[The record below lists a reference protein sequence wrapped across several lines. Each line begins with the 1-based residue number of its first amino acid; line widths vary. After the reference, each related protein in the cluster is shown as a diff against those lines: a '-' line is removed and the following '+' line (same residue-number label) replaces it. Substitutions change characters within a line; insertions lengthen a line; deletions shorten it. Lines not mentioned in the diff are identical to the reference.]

1 MPLSE
6 PDRGGS
12 AGWGAFSPGERL
24 CGEDDG
30 CISSAE
36 FAPVVAGD
44 EDFAEVSVPAASPF
58 CCMVPFPAVAVFVG
72 IALLACPFPVAGAE
86 HRQRVGQLAG
96 QRVEA
101 PRGGEADLLQP
112 GQRFDMLRAHRHN
125 VDRLTLTLLIHLDD
139 NLPLVVLLFGWSI
152 ADFCAVDK
160 PVARLTSPRGR
171 TAVFHN
177 PTGKS

>member
-12 AGWGAFSPGERL
+12 AGRGAFPPGERL

-72 IALLACPFPVAGAE
+72 IALLACPFPVAGA
-86 HRQRVGQLAG
+86 V
-96 QRVEA
+96 
-101 PRGGEADLLQP
+101 
-112 GQRFDMLRAHRHN
+112 
-125 VDRLTLTLLIHLDD
+125 
-139 NLPLVVLLFGWSI
+139 PLVGAVLPGCDFLLFEPVGWGVWSVS
-152 ADFCAVDK
+152 DWGLPCNVSGTDGAVW
-160 PVARLTSPRGR
+160 
-171 TAVFHN
+171 
-177 PTGKS
+177 